1 MCQRFDTGSTYHRR
15 QPSERENYYPCQAL
29 IIGVSHNV
37 EWARI
42 VSKGMNTCLRA
53 YEPPDP
59 TLHTTAVPAQDTSE
73 HECQENKIRDNVERT
88 RILAREPR
96 AVRQTPPTQCP
107 ENVIMP
113 DNVIQELHCSVSEE
127 INTNYTG
134 SKRHLRAIKWSQ
146 WR

>member
-73 HECQENKIRDNVERT
+73 HECQENKIRDKCREKKDTGTRT
-88 RILAREPR
+88 
-96 AVRQTPPTQCP
+96 
-107 ENVIMP
+107 
-113 DNVIQELHCSVSEE
+113 
-127 INTNYTG
+127 TG
-134 SKRHLRAIKWSQ
+134 SQANATNPVPGKCDYA
-146 WR
+146 